1 MIIQL
6 TGQHA
11 KEYREL
17 RLQALLQN
25 PEAFAA
31 SYEEEK
37 ELSVEAFQARLDIPY
52 LFTFGG
58 WIEEKLVGTVTLIP
72 QQKEKLRHKS
82 DIVAMYVDPRYRQ
95 KGIGRKLMEKAIQKA
110 GELKEVEQL
119 LLTVVESNANAK
131 SLYTSLGFKPYG
143 LEKKA
148 LKLNGVYIDEEYM
161 KLEMN

>member
-17 RLQALLQN
+17 RLQALLRN

-37 ELSVEAFQARLDIPY
+37 ELSIEAFQTRLELPGF
-52 LFTFGG
+52 FTFGE
-58 WIEEKLVGTVTLIP
+58 WVDEKLVGTVTLIP
-72 QQKEKLRHKS
+72 QKKEKLRHKS
-82 DIVAMYVDPRYRQ
+82 DIVAMYVDPQYRQ
-95 KGIGRKLMEKAIQKA
+95 KGIGRKLIEKAIQQA
-110 GELKEVEQL
+110 GEIKEVEQV

-131 SLYTSLGFKPYG
+131 RLYTSLGFKPFG